1 MKKKLTTVLAIVLV
15 VALSVAGTY
24 AYLTDKTATI
34 KNTFTVGNVNIDL
47 TETWNTDTD
56 GNGENDAWKMQL
68 IPGTSAAKDP
78 TVTVLGGSEKCY
90 LFVKFE
96 EKNSPT
102 TYLTYTST
110 LTEANGWTKGD
121 GADIPENVWYRVVD
135 KADTN
140 TSFVLLQAD
149 NKGNMVTVKDSVTN
163 TNMEAASKAE
173 LVYTAYA
180 CQYEGFENDAA
191 GAWAEV
197 G

>member
-34 KNTFTVGNVNIDL
+34 KNTFTVGNVNITL
-47 TETWNTDTD
+47 TETWNTDTNND
-56 GNGENDAWKMQL
+56 GKADAWKMQL
-68 IPGTSAAKDP
+68 IPGTSAKKDP

-110 LTEANGWTKGD
+110 LTDANGWTKLEG
-121 GADIPENVWYRVVD
+121 ESNVWYRVVD
-135 KADTN
+135 KAATN

-149 NKGNMVTVKDSVTN
+149 DDGNMVTVKDTVTN
-163 TNMEAASKAE
+163 TNMADAAKAE

-180 CQYEGFENDAA
+180 CQFEGFGNNAA
-191 GAWAEV
+191 GAWDAV
-197 G
+197 KNA

>member
-24 AYLTDKTATI
+24 AYLTDKTGPVV
-34 KNTFTVGNVNIDL
+34 NTFTVGNVNIDL
-47 TETWNTDTD
+47 TETWNTDTNND
-56 GNGENDAWKMQL
+56 GKADAWKMQL
-68 IPGTSAAKDP
+68 IPGTSAKKDP

-110 LTEANGWTKGD
+110 LKAPDWQQLEG
-121 GADIPENVWYRVVD
+121 ESNVWYRVVD
-135 KADTN
+135 KAPTD

-149 NKGNMVTVKDSVTN
+149 DEGNMVTVKDTVTN
-163 TNMEAASKAE
+163 TNMADAAKAE

-180 CQYEGFENDAA
+180 CQYEGMTAEQ
-191 GAWAEV
+191 AWAEV
-197 G
+197 SK

>member
-47 TETWNTDTD
+47 KETFNTDAD
-56 GNGENDAWKMQL
+56 GNGTKDCWKMQL
-68 IPGTSAAKDP
+68 IPGTSAVKDP

-110 LTEANGWTKGD
+110 LTDANGWTKLEG
-121 GADIPENVWYRVVD
+121 ESNVWYRVVD

-149 NKGNMVTVKDSVTN
+149 KKGNMVTVKDSVTN
-163 TNMEAASKAE
+163 TNMEEAAKAE

>member
-24 AYLTDKTATI
+24 AYLTSKTATI
-34 KNTFTVGNVNIDL
+34 TNTFTVGKVDIDL
-47 TETWNTDTD
+47 KETFNTDADND
-56 GNGENDAWKMQL
+56 GTNDCWKMQL
-68 IPGTSAAKDP
+68 IPGTSAKKDP
-78 TVTVLGGSEKCY
+78 TVTVKANSEKCY

-110 LTEANGWTKGD
+110 LTDANGWTKLEG
-121 GADIPENVWYRVVD
+121 ESNVWYRVVD
-135 KADTN
+135 KAATN

-149 NKGNMVTVKDSVTN
+149 DDGNMVTVKDSVTN
-163 TNMEAASKAE
+163 TNMEEAAKAE

-180 CQYEGFENDAA
+180 CQHEGMTAA
-191 GAWAEV
+191 QAWAEV
-197 G
+197 SK

>member
-34 KNTFTVGNVNIDL
+34 KNTFTVGNVNITL

-56 GNGENDAWKMQL
+56 GNGEPDAWKMQL
-68 IPGTSAAKDP
+68 IPGTSAVKDP

-110 LTEANGWTKGD
+110 LTDANGWTKLEG
-121 GADIPENVWYRVVD
+121 ESNVWYRVVD

-163 TNMEAASKAE
+163 TNMEEAAKAE

-180 CQYEGFENDAA
+180 CQYEGFEDNAA

-197 G
+197 SK

>member
-24 AYLTDKTATI
+24 AYLTDTTGPVV
-34 KNTFTVGNVNIDL
+34 NTFTVGNVDIDL
-47 TETWNTDTD
+47 TETWNTDTNND
-56 GNGENDAWKMQL
+56 NEPDAWKMQL
-68 IPGTSAAKDP
+68 IPGTSAVKDP
-78 TVTVLGGSEKCY
+78 TVTVKANSEKCY

-110 LTEANGWTKGD
+110 LKAPDWQQLEG
-121 GADIPENVWYRVVD
+121 ESNVWYRVVD
-135 KADTN
+135 KAPTD

-149 NKGNMVTVKDSVTN
+149 DEGNMVTVKDTVTN
-163 TNMEAASKAE
+163 TNMADAAKAE

-180 CQYEGFENDAA
+180 CQYEGMTAEQ
-191 GAWAEV
+191 AWAEV
-197 G
+197 SK

>member
-47 TETWNTDTD
+47 TETWNTDTNND
-56 GNGENDAWKMQL
+56 GKADAWKMQL
-68 IPGTSAAKDP
+68 IPGTSAVKDP
-78 TVTVLGGSEKCY
+78 TVTVKANSEKCY

-110 LTEANGWTKGD
+110 LKAPDWQQLEG
-121 GADIPENVWYRVVD
+121 ESNVWYRVVN
-135 KADTN
+135 KAPTD

-149 NKGNMVTVKDSVTN
+149 DEGNMVTVKDTVTN
-163 TNMEAASKAE
+163 TNMTAASKAE

-180 CQYEGFENDAA
+180 CQYEGFENNAA
-191 GAWAEV
+191 GAWDAV
-197 G
+197 KNA

>member
-47 TETWNTDTD
+47 TETWNTDTNND
-56 GNGENDAWKMQL
+56 GKADAWKMQL
-68 IPGTSAAKDP
+68 IPGTSAKKDP

-110 LTEANGWTKGD
+110 LTDANGWTKLEG
-121 GADIPENVWYRVVD
+121 ESNVWYRVVD
-135 KADTN
+135 KAATN

-149 NKGNMVTVKDSVTN
+149 DDGNMVTVKDTVTN
-163 TNMEAASKAE
+163 TNMADAAKAE

-180 CQYEGFENDAA
+180 CQFEGFGNNAA
-191 GAWAEV
+191 GAWDAV
-197 G
+197 KNA

>member
-47 TETWNTDTD
+47 TETWNTDAD
-56 GNGENDAWKMQL
+56 GNGTKDCWKMQL
-68 IPGTSAAKDP
+68 IPGTSAVKDP
-78 TVTVLGGSEKCY
+78 TVTVKADSEKCY

-96 EKNSPT
+96 EKNSPA
-102 TYLTYTST
+102 TYLSYTST
-110 LTEANGWTKGD
+110 LTDAKGWTKLNT
-121 GADIPENVWYRVVD
+121 ESNVWYRVVD
-135 KADTN
+135 KASTD

-149 NKGNMVTVKDSVTN
+149 GNGNMVTVKDTVTN
-163 TNMEAASKAE
+163 DNMAEAAKAE

-180 CQYEGFENDAA
+180 CQFEGMSPAQ
-191 GAWAEV
+191 AWAEV
-197 G
+197 NK

>member
-24 AYLTDKTATI
+24 AYLTDKTGPVV
-34 KNTFTVGNVNIDL
+34 NTFTVGNVNITL

-56 GNGENDAWKMQL
+56 GNGEPDAWKMQL
-68 IPGTSAAKDP
+68 IPGTSAVKDP

-110 LTEANGWTKGD
+110 LTDANGWTKLEG
-121 GADIPENVWYRVVD
+121 ESNVWYRVVD

-163 TNMEAASKAE
+163 TNMEEAAKAE

-180 CQYEGFENDAA
+180 CQFEGMTAEQ
-191 GAWAEV
+191 AWTAV
-197 G
+197 KNA

>member
-24 AYLTDKTATI
+24 AYLTSKTATI
-34 KNTFTVGNVNIDL
+34 TNTFTVGNVKIDL

-56 GNGENDAWKMQL
+56 GNGKPDAWKMQL
-68 IPGTSAAKDP
+68 IPGTSAKKDP
-78 TVTVLGGSEKCY
+78 TVTVKANSEKCY

-110 LTEANGWTKGD
+110 LTDANGWTKLEG
-121 GADIPENVWYRVVD
+121 ESNVWYRVVN
-135 KADTN
+135 KAAAD

-149 NKGNMVTVKDSVTN
+149 DKGNMVTVKDNVTN
-163 TNMEAASKAE
+163 DNMADAAKAE

-180 CQYEGFENDAA
+180 CQFEGMTAA
-191 GAWAEV
+191 QAWAEV
-197 G
+197 NK

>member
-24 AYLTDKTATI
+24 AYLTSKTATI

-47 TETWNTDTD
+47 TETWNTDAD
-56 GNGENDAWKMQL
+56 NNGTNDCWKMQL
-68 IPGTSAAKDP
+68 IPGTSAVKDP
-78 TVTVLGGSEKCY
+78 TVTVKADSEKCY

-96 EKNSPT
+96 EKNSPA
-102 TYLTYTST
+102 TYLSYTST
-110 LTEANGWTKGD
+110 LTDAKGWTKLNT
-121 GADIPENVWYRVVD
+121 ESNVWYRVVD
-135 KADTN
+135 KASTD

-149 NKGNMVTVKDSVTN
+149 GNGNMVTVKDTVTN
-163 TNMEAASKAE
+163 TNMTAASKAE

>member
-24 AYLTDKTATI
+24 AYLTSTTATI
-34 KNTFTVGNVNIDL
+34 KNTFTVGNVNITL
-47 TETWNTDTD
+47 TETWNTDTNND
-56 GNGENDAWKMQL
+56 NEPDAWKMQL
-68 IPGTSAAKDP
+68 IPGTSAKKDP

-110 LTEANGWTKGD
+110 LTDANGWTKLEG
-121 GADIPENVWYRVVD
+121 ESNVWYRVVD
-135 KADTN
+135 KAATN

-149 NKGNMVTVKDSVTN
+149 NKGNMVTVKDNVTN
-163 TNMEAASKAE
+163 DNMEEAAKAE

-180 CQYEGFENDAA
+180 CQFEGMTAA
-191 GAWAEV
+191 QAWAEV
-197 G
+197 NK